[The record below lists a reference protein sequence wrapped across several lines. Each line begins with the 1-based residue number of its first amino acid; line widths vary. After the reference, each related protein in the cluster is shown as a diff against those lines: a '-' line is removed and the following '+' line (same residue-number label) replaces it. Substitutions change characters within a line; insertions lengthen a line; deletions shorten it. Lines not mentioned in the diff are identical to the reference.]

1 MGMRRLALVFVLS
14 AAACTDSPDDR
25 PVAPNAAQT
34 SGTVTTGTGDQV
46 LRGKVCMIVDPR
58 FLDACTSTNA
68 GGLTV
73 SAGGVTTTT
82 ASDGSFAFAMPS
94 TTSLIATATGPNIIA
109 SSTELTNLAIIPVMS
124 GDLFAQMITNTDAM
138 LATGTG
144 SILATL
150 TTPAGT
156 PAIGVTATSAPTGSF
171 GPFFDGTSATSFGT
185 IGTGQRGVTWF
196 AGVPAGATNLTFTN
210 PAGGEST
217 VEGIQVI
224 DGGMTFVDSQL
235 P

>member
-1 MGMRRLALVFVLS
+1 MRRLALLVVLS
-14 AAACTDSPDDR
+14 SAACTDSPDDR
-25 PVAPNAAQT
+25 PVEPNAT
-34 SGTVTTGTGDQV
+34 PVSGTVTTGSGDQV
-46 LRGKVCMIVDPR
+46 LRGKVCMLVDPR
-58 FLDACTSTNA
+58 FLDACTSADA

-82 ASDGSFAFAMPS
+82 ASDGSFELAMP
-94 TTSLIATATGPNIIA
+94 TTANLILTATGPNIVA
-109 SSTELTNLAIIPVMS
+109 SSTSLTNLAIIPVMS
-124 GDLFAQMITNTDAM
+124 SDLFAQMITSTDAM

-150 TTPAGT
+150 DTATGSPAV
-156 PAIGVTATSAPTGSF
+156 GVTASSTPTGAF
-171 GPFFDGTSATSFGT
+171 GPFFDGTSATSFGIT
-185 IGTGQRGVTWF
+185 GTGQRGVTWF
-196 AGVPAGATNLTFTN
+196 AGVPAGATSLTFTN

-224 DGGMTFVDSQL
+224 DGGMTFVDSVL